1 MNLRVSSGFLRGRF
15 IKVPETNLRPT
26 EEKVRSAFFNT
37 LFSMIEFEE
46 RIFLDIF
53 SGSGIFAFEA
63 VSRGFSKSF
72 SIESNP
78 KAVSDIKKSAAELDI
93 TNQVN
98 VVNADAFSLNF
109 SSLNEKF
116 NTIFLDPPYIL
127 GDRMPDLLDKIV
139 DSGIVGEVCVIVV
152 EGNSET
158 PWQKTGWSTKTK
170 KFGGTY
176 LSFFYNWSVQKGVS
190 ADEEIGECAI

>member
-1 MNLRVSSGFLRGRF
+1 MNLRVSSGFLRGRY
-15 IKVPETNLRPT
+15 IKVPDTDLRPT

-37 LFSMIEFEE
+37 LFSMIEFVE

-53 SGSGIFAFEA
+53 SGSGILAFEA
-63 VSRGFSKSF
+63 IRRGFSKSF
-72 SIESNP
+72 AIEANSKAASN
-78 KAVSDIKKSAAELDI
+78 IRKSADELGI
-93 TNQVN
+93 KNQVN
-98 VVNADAFSLNF
+98 VINGDAFSLNLATL
-109 SSLNEKF
+109 SEKF

-127 GDRMPDLLDKIV
+127 GDKMPDLLDKII

-158 PWQKTGWSTKTK
+158 PWQKAGWSVKTK

-176 LSFFYNWSVQKGVS
+176 LSIFYNW
-190 ADEEIGECAI
+190 E

>member
-1 MNLRVSSGFLRGRF
+1 MNLRISSGVLRGRY
-15 IKVPETNLRPT
+15 IKVPDTDLRPT

-37 LFSMIEFEE
+37 LFSMIEFEN
-46 RIFLDIF
+46 RNFLDIF
-53 SGSGIFAFEA
+53 SGSGIFAFES

-78 KAVSDIKKSAAELDI
+78 KAASNIRKSADELGLK
-93 TNQVN
+93 NCVN
-98 VVNADAFSLNF
+98 VINADAFSFNF
-109 SSLNEKF
+109 TTLNEKF

-127 GDRMPDLLDKIV
+127 GDKMPDLLDKIV
-139 DSGIVGEVCVIVV
+139 DSGIVDEVCVIVA

-158 PWQKTGWSTKTK
+158 PWRKTGWSSKTK

-176 LSFFYNWSVQKGVS
+176 LSIFYNW
-190 ADEEIGECAI
+190 E

>member
-1 MNLRVSSGFLRGRF
+1 MNLRVSSGVLRGRY
-15 IKVPETNLRPT
+15 IKVPDTDLRPT

-46 RIFLDIF
+46 RNFLDIF

-63 VSRGFSKSF
+63 VSRGFSRSF
-72 SIESNP
+72 SIEANSKAASN
-78 KAVSDIKKSAAELDI
+78 IRKSAEELGI
-93 TNQVN
+93 KGQVDVIN
-98 VVNADAFSLNF
+98 GDAFSLDF
-109 SSLNEKF
+109 SILNERF

-127 GDRMPDLLDKIV
+127 GERMPALLDKIV

-158 PWQKTGWSTKTK
+158 LWQRAGWSVKTK
-170 KFGGTY
+170 RFGGTY
-176 LSFFYNWSVQKGVS
+176 LSIFYNW
-190 ADEEIGECAI
+190 E

>member
-15 IKVPETNLRPT
+15 IKVPQTDLRPT

-37 LFSMIEFEE
+37 LFSIIEFEN
-46 RIFLDIF
+46 RSFLDVF

-78 KAVSDIKKSAAELDI
+78 KAVAGIKKSAVELGINDCVRI
-93 TNQVN
+93 
-98 VVNADAFSLNF
+98 VNADAFSLDF
-109 SSLNEKF
+109 ASLDEKF

-127 GDRMPDLLDKIV
+127 GDKMPDLLDKIV
-139 DSGIVGEVCVIVV
+139 DSGIVSEVCVIVV

-158 PWQKTGWSTKTK
+158 SWRRTGWSSKTK
-170 KFGGTY
+170 KFGGTF
-176 LSFFYNWSVQKGVS
+176 LSFFCNW
-190 ADEEIGECAI
+190 D

>member
-1 MNLRVSSGFLRGRF
+1 MNLRVSSGVLRGRY
-15 IKVPETNLRPT
+15 IKVPDTGLRPT

-37 LFSMIEFEE
+37 LFSMIEFEN
-46 RIFLDIF
+46 RNFLDIF

-63 VSRGFSKSF
+63 ISRGFCRSF
-72 SIESNP
+72 SIEANSKAASN
-78 KAVSDIKKSAAELDI
+78 IRKSAEELGVK
-93 TNQVN
+93 NLVN
-98 VVNADAFSLNF
+98 VIYGEAFSMNF
-109 SSLNEKF
+109 ASLNEKF

-127 GDRMPDLLDKIV
+127 GDKMPDLLDKIV

-158 PWQKTGWSTKTK
+158 PWQKSGWSSKTK

-176 LSFFYNWSVQKGVS
+176 LSVFYNW
-190 ADEEIGECAI
+190 E

>member
-26 EEKVRSAFFNT
+26 EEKVRAAFFNT
-37 LFSMIEFEE
+37 LYSMIEFEN
-46 RIFLDIF
+46 RSFLDVF

-63 VSRGFSKSF
+63 VSRGFFKSF
-72 SIESNP
+72 SIELNP
-78 KAVSDIKKSAAELDI
+78 KAASAIRKSAVELAVRDSVSI
-93 TNQVN
+93 
-98 VVNADAFSLNF
+98 VNADAFSF
-109 SSLNEKF
+109 DFASLNEKF

-127 GDRMPDLLDKIV
+127 GDKIPDLLDKIV

-158 PWQKTGWSTKTK
+158 EWKKAGWSSKTK

-176 LSFFYNWSVQKGVS
+176 LSFFYNW
-190 ADEEIGECAI
+190 D